1 MESPTPSLRELE
13 DEYDALP
20 PGPMLPLP
28 PGVYTLLPLA
38 EACDNL
44 DLPTER
50 VWDNQTCKRRWDEH
64 VARRQQPILHTD
76 SALADDDDDGE
87 DEEDSNTAD
96 EFLTPFFVAL
106 PSQPPL
112 GTAASST
119 TPARRRSSAAS
130 SQRPAFSAMTPVT
143 PSNPTAAPNP
153 AAPTT
158 PASEQHRTLSSQPI
172 GFLRPRI
179 VRALIEDNRRLISMN
194 CKPVWAFSPPIAF
207 PPPPAKTPERRRSSV
222 ARSRSASV
230 KMTRTQSFYEG
241 GDTTSGLDLDD
252 VLRGLK
258 AMSLS
263 SSSGPYAVGFEEWVN
278 VEGPEARREHMDRIV
293 RGWKAKG
300 LFPECLGG
308 ASRVGRT
315 RVEGTAR

>member
-13 DEYDALP
+13 DEYDLLP

-28 PGVYTLLPLA
+28 AGVYTLLPLA

-50 VWDNQTCKRRWDEH
+50 VWDHHACKRRWDEH
-64 VARRQQPILHTD
+64 VQRRQLGSATMHAD
-76 SALADDDDDGE
+76 SALADDDDDE
-87 DEEDSNTAD
+87 DEDEDSSTAD

-106 PSQPPL
+106 PSPPL
-112 GTAASST
+112 GTPAST
-119 TPARRRSSAAS
+119 TPARRRSSVAG
-130 SQRPAFSAMTPVT
+130 RPAFSAMTPVT
-143 PSNPTAAPNP
+143 PSNPPPLTAVPTPAP
-153 AAPTT
+153 APTG
-158 PASEQHRTLSSQPI
+158 TLSSQPI

-230 KMTRTQSFYEG
+230 KMTRTQSFYDG
-241 GDTTSGLDLDD
+241 GDTTSGLDLDN